1 MPMQV
6 GRFLL
11 KNNRFIENTQCL
23 KIRKKIL
30 GEVTTFVYTLCLGRG
45 GEDLPWRSDY
55 MHLHNFQ
62 KHDVK

>member
-1 MPMQV
+1 MQV

-45 GEDLPWRSDY
+45 GEDLPW
-55 MHLHNFQ
+55 
-62 KHDVK
+62 

>member
-1 MPMQV
+1 MQV

-45 GEDLPWRSDY
+45 GGGGEDLPW
-55 MHLHNFQ
+55 
-62 KHDVK
+62 